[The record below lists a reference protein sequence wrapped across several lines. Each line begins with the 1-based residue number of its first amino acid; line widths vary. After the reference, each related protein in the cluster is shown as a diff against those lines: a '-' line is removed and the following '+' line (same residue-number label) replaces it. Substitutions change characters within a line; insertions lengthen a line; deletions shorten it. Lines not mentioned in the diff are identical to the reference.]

1 MCFQGNSHIHTH
13 FYITIKNVDANT
25 PEICMNHL
33 GDNLF
38 IQKNI
43 FTTKCEQSTPLQDC
57 LKIYIYINK
66 KQTKKQQLTNH
77 TVVVN

>member
-1 MCFQGNSHIHTH
+1 MKKNTVLIKYFSKSIFQKVCFQGISHIHTH

-38 IQKNI
+38 IQKNN
-43 FTTKCEQSTPLQDC
+43 FTTKCEQSTPLQDF
-57 LKIYIYINK
+57 
-66 KQTKKQQLTNH
+66 
-77 TVVVN
+77 